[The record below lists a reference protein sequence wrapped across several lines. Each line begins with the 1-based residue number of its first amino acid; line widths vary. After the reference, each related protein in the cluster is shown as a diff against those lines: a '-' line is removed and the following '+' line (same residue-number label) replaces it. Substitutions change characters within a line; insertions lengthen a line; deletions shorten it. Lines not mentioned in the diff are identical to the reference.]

1 MNCETVNFV
10 TGTSVANGRQI
21 YFELALHF
29 CKLSA
34 QKIFNQR
41 PKVLVVQKNTLIS
54 VSEK

>member
-1 MNCETVNFV
+1 MVGKF
-10 TGTSVANGRQI
+10 I
-21 YFELALHF
+21 FELALHF